1 MESEIRNTLTTY
13 FGTYGLIIFNK
24 VNEYYKVPL
33 PQKEVIKN
41 IYESL
46 DTNPQYE
53 NFPNKINYIA
63 CCLYLL
69 SRRDESYK
77 SLFMHKVISRLIIKK
92 DPTDDIHLAQIYNCI
107 DFDENFLHSDPNKLS
122 YLSKYLQKFS
132 EYKKEESISLLFKY
146 YNAILNYRSGKLQ
159 EASNE
164 CLGIIA
170 KINITNSDKI
180 INFIRLKAQI
190 FLAKICEEN
199 TNQEGIGNLQENA
212 NLLKD
217 IYLKTINENPFLTLK
232 IGFYIFNNSYNRN
245 QYEECIDI
253 LDQMIKILKDFERQG
268 VPPKKMSRFYL
279 SIFCRYGIIGL
290 ISFNRNHISMA
301 LEGMKMQLLL
311 LQNNLSSKKVR
322 NIFKAY
328 NFSLNILKLNSGLY
342 IEKPRDIG
350 EIFIKDILKP
360 NPANNANNS
369 NVKNANNSN
378 ANNKDD
384 NFCINQVVKEQTIIN
399 YNSMNSNMN
408 VNINEQAYK
417 IIEDYLIKINKP
429 EKNFISNDTI
439 FTFVIGIHDRVRYL
453 IEQFLTDKNTK
464 NETGYKNQIISNCEV
479 FWNFLNTY
487 LEKLPLLRC
496 NFMKGIIIKMFSSC
510 SHIYFIN
517 KDFNKINQIISYFD
531 KLSNSLNINETTPFY
546 ELVLKVKGDLFF
558 YQNDYNNSIS
568 FYSKSAQIMSDKNP
582 KKAIVYFNLGVL
594 YYYNNDKIRS
604 IENLQRAAAYFK
616 KSEEEKYSFEFHKR
630 NNMLTKKFNLTNAL
644 INKIQ
649 TN

>member
-13 FGTYGLIIFNK
+13 FGTYGLIMFNK

-69 SRRDESYK
+69 TRKDETYK
-77 SLFMHKVISRLIIKK
+77 NLFMHKVISCLKIKK
-92 DPTDDIHLAQIYNCI
+92 DPMDDIHLAQIYNCI

-132 EYKKEESISLLFKY
+132 EYKKEESIALLFKY

-170 KINITNSDKI
+170 NINITNSDKI
-180 INFIRLKAQI
+180 INFIKLKAQI

-199 TNQEGIGNLQENA
+199 INQEGIGNLQDNA

-217 IYLKTINENPFLTLK
+217 IYYKTINENSFLALK
-232 IGFYIFNNSYNRN
+232 IGFFIFNNAYNRS

-253 LDQMIKILKDFERQG
+253 LEQMIKILKDFERQG

-290 ISFNRNHISMA
+290 ILLNKNYINMA

-311 LQNNLSSKKVR
+311 LQNNLSSIKVK

-328 NFSLNILKLNSGLY
+328 NFSMNILKLNNEMY
-342 IEKPRDIG
+342 VEKPREIG
-350 EIFIKDILKP
+350 ESFMKDIFKP
-360 NPANNANNS
+360 NQVNNANNANN
-369 NVKNANNSN
+369 
-378 ANNKDD
+378 NKKED
-384 NFCINQVVKEQTIIN
+384 NFCINQSVKEQSIIN
-399 YNSMNSNMN
+399 YNSMNNNMN

-417 IIEDYLIKINKP
+417 IVEDYLNKINKP
-429 EKNFISNDTI
+429 EKNYISNDTI

-496 NFMKGIIIKMFSSC
+496 NFMKGIIIKIFSSC

-517 KDFNKINQIISYFD
+517 KDFNKINQIITYFD
-531 KLSNSLNINETTPFY
+531 KLSNTLNMNETTPFY
-546 ELVLKVKGDLFF
+546 DLALKVKGDLCF

-568 FYSKSAQIMSDKNP
+568 FYSKSVQLMNDRNP
-582 KKAIVYFNLGVL
+582 KKAIIYFNLGVL

-604 IENLQRAAAYFK
+604 IENLQKAAAFFK

-630 NNMLTKKFNLTNAL
+630 NNVLTKKFNLTNAL